1 MESAHHIGQ
10 LVGTIIGLLLIA
22 SITLAVSKKL
32 KLPFTVLLVLVGVA
46 LSLVAEH
53 GPSILHPIVDYDIS
67 PGVILFV
74 FLPTLIFESAFNLDV
89 KQLRSNLLPVLVLAI
104 PGLIMSTVIIGLIVW
119 IFTDINLAAALLLG
133 SILSATDPVAVISL
147 FKQLGAPKRL
157 TVLVEGESLFN
168 DATSI
173 VVSRIL
179 LVVATAGYFSAETAF
194 TGVVS
199 FFTVFFGGILVG
211 WLAGMMTGFVLGM
224 VEGDAFIEISLT
236 TILAYFS
243 FMIAED
249 LFHVSGVMAVVA
261 AGITMGSW
269 GRAKISP
276 SVAGYLEHFWEYLA
290 YVANALIFLL
300 VGLRVELGALI
311 GSLEPLCW
319 VLVAMLISRAMV
331 VYSLVPLAALLPGV
345 EPVKRSYQTVMF
357 WGGLRGAIAL
367 AIVLSLGDFEYTDI
381 FVAIVTGAVLFTL
394 LIQGLS
400 IERLIKHLGL
410 DQLPL
415 ADRVAR
421 AEGLVNASHTALQR
435 LPELQSGG
443 LFSLRI
449 AESMKTQCQN
459 ESEAQLRELEE
470 MRTQE
475 LDADQERTL
484 IFTRGL
490 REEKHF
496 YYQLFSKG
504 HLSESAYRDLCH
516 SVDIQL
522 DSVRL
527 GRPLPLYTIYPP
539 QLTLVLRNVYRWVD
553 TLFGFTGLP
562 ERWQISRIARD
573 YEKAWGRY
581 QASSHVADELAHL
594 SEAQS
599 IPESLV
605 QEVRDTY
612 RNWIQ
617 ASRRRIDEIGELFPE
632 FTASMQKNLAA
643 RLIIHAKKEVIAQE
657 VESGTIAHGVGEKLL
672 EDLEQQIRELRARD
686 ISQLKID
693 PSELL
698 RKVPFFQGIPPEV
711 FKGVAARLQSRNLPA
726 GEIIIQQ
733 GEAGDSLF
741 LIARGVIRVSRKD
754 GDVEYDLAT
763 LMAGDFFGEMSLL
776 HHDLRSATCRSVS
789 PSALYELRRRDFD
802 ELSSQFPAIEK
813 ALAEADRARRLEG

>member
-1 MESAHHIGQ
+1 MEAAHHVGQ

-22 SITLAVSKKL
+22 SITLAASKKL
-32 KLPFTVLLVLVGVA
+32 KLPFTVLLVLVGIG
-46 LSLVAEH
+46 LTQLAEH
-53 GPSILHPIVDYDIS
+53 GPSILQPFVDYDIS

-89 KQLRSNLLPVLVLAI
+89 KQLRSNLLPVMILAI
-104 PGLIMSTVIIGLIVW
+104 PGLILSTAIIGSIVW
-119 IFTDINLAAALLLG
+119 FFTDISLAAALLLG

-173 VVSRIL
+173 VVSKIL
-179 LVVATAGYFSAETAF
+179 LGVATAGYFSSEAAF
-194 TGVVS
+194 NGVIS
-199 FFTVFFGGILVG
+199 FFTVFFGGVLVG
-211 WLAGMMTGFVLGM
+211 WVAALITGVVLGK
-224 VEGDAFIEISLT
+224 VESDSFIEISLT

-243 FMIAED
+243 FLIAEE

-300 VGLRVELGALI
+300 VGLRVELGALVE
-311 GSLEPLCW
+311 SLEQLCW
-319 VLVAMLISRAMV
+319 VLIAMLISRALV
-331 VYSLVPLAALLPGV
+331 IYSLVPLTSMLPSV
-345 EPVKRSYQTVMF
+345 EPVNRAYQTVMY

-367 AIVLSLGDFEYTDI
+367 AIVLSLGEFEYADS

-400 IERLIKHLGL
+400 IEELIKRLGL
-410 DQLPL
+410 DKIPL

-421 AEGLVNASHTALQR
+421 AEGIMHATHTALQR
-435 LPELQSGG
+435 IPELQSGG

-449 AESMKTQCQN
+449 AETMKQRCEK
-459 ESEAQLRELEE
+459 ESEEVYHELEE
-470 MRTQE
+470 MRSQE
-475 LDADQERTL
+475 LDISQERML
-484 IFTRGL
+484 LFTRGL

-496 YYQLFSKG
+496 YYELFSKG

-527 GRPLPLYTIYPP
+527 GRALPLYTIYPP
-539 QLTLVLRNVYRWVD
+539 QLTKFLRDMYRWVNA
-553 TLFGFTGLP
+553 LFGFTGLP
-562 ERWQISRIARD
+562 ERWQTGRIARN

-581 QASSHVADELAHL
+581 QASSHVFAELAHL
-594 SEAQS
+594 YEAHS
-599 IPESLV
+599 VPEELV

-612 RNWIQ
+612 QNWIQ
-617 ASRRRIDEIGELFPE
+617 SSRKRIDEIGELFPE
-632 FTASMQKNLAA
+632 FTNSMQEKLAA
-643 RLIIHAKKEVIAQE
+643 RLIIHAQKEVIARKI
-657 VESGTIAHGVGEKLL
+657 ESGTISHGVGEKLL
-672 EDLEQQIRELRARD
+672 KKLEKEIKELRSKD
-686 ISQLKID
+686 ISHLKID

-698 RKVPFFQGIPPEV
+698 RKVPFFQGIPPDE
-711 FKGVAARLQSRNLPA
+711 FKGVAARLQPRNLPA

-733 GEAGDSLF
+733 GEEGDTLF

-754 GDVEYDLAT
+754 GEEERDLAT

-776 HHDLRSATCRSVS
+776 HHAPRSATCRSVS
-789 PSALYELRRRDFD
+789 PCALYELRRRDFD
-802 ELSSQFPAIEK
+802 ELRLQFPAIHE
-813 ALAEADRARRLEG
+813 ALERTDRERKEAG